1 MQIDDSGSDTKVW
14 LSFPDEVDQLARK
27 AREVDW
33 KRRIAILLMGKVGLR
48 ASGVP
53 TAKPQGLTYNDEG
66 EYWQLTVKGKNTK
79 GGDKATRDAFVPD
92 EVKRELMNYAKE
104 RDISPSEPFVDVS
117 TDSVRRWVREAAT
130 ELTEGTENE
139 RWSHVSSHDL
149 RRSWSTHHLV
159 EKDVGVRVMMEI
171 GGWSSYAA
179 IEPYLAK
186 PTPSKIGAEMNE
198 IDS

>member
-1 MQIDDSGSDTKVW
+1 MQIDDSRSDTKVW

-33 KRRIAILLMGKVGLR
+33 KRRIAVLLMGKVGLR

-66 EYWQLTVKGKNTK
+66 DYWQLTVKGKNTK

-92 EVKRELMNYAKE
+92 EVKRELTNYAKE

-130 ELTEGTENE
+130 ELAESTGEE
-139 RWSHVSSHDL
+139 RWNDVSSHDL
-149 RRSWSTHHLV
+149 RRSWANHHLV
-159 EKDVGVRVMMEI
+159 EEEVNPRVMMSI
-171 GGWSSYAA
+171 GGWSSYNA
-179 IEPYLAK
+179 IEPYLTK
-186 PTPSKIGAEMNE
+186 PSSSKIGSEMNGL
-198 IDS
+198 DY